1 LPFPSDRHENT
12 HIVNHE
18 LRSVAVQQVPSK
30 FTRTAS
36 CTQPARQQAQ
46 TSGGSITHSLT
57 HTLHQPNVLEL
68 ASCTMQPV
76 RELKPGRRGSQS
88 RSDAPDRIG
97 LHHWFA
103 LERLDHVES
112 VICNALG
119 LGGLSDLHALAVAYA
134 HSLKGSASSQTMEH
148 VNDVLDNTV
157 TPETTTRFIRA
168 LAHLGDSQCMGRHS
182 HNNSGDTPAPPQIRE
197 SDSVLATSSDVSK
210 LISAPQPNVEVDK
223 PASLLANSPTSN
235 RSSDG
240 RSSLRG
246 HIPAHE
252 RRRNRRHRRQAK
264 ELKQSADDALAT
276 SNGRTRVQPPWVP
289 ELSRML
295 SDGSRHVAHVM
306 EQAHVQAR
314 QQQQQDNNRNASAT
328 ASSAQTHSAQTAA
341 DIASEERF
349 NRECAVCDATIE
361 TKKILAHVALMHTKG
376 FLTTN
381 DKLRVKQQL
390 MTEGCQS
397 ALDLL
402 SSLPGARFK
411 DPVPHIKKL
420 MKQTNARTTNCSRRN
435 RSHAPGLLVGAMLDA
450 RSVAAAV
457 SSLSW
462 ALSRKQ
468 EGAGRGMQQA
478 SWDSPA
484 TSSAVYAALA
494 ASLLDSRAN
503 NAESG
508 RLAFLFL
515 VGIVFV

>member
-1 LPFPSDRHENT
+1 
-12 HIVNHE
+12 
-18 LRSVAVQQVPSK
+18 
-30 FTRTAS
+30 
-36 CTQPARQQAQ
+36 
-46 TSGGSITHSLT
+46 
-57 HTLHQPNVLEL
+57 
-68 ASCTMQPV
+68 MQPV

-148 VNDVLDNTV
+148 VNAVLDNTV
-157 TPETTTRFIRA
+157 TPETAARFIRA
-168 LAHLGDSQCMGRHS
+168 LAHLGDSQCVGRHS
-182 HNNSGDTPAPPQIRE
+182 HSNSGDSPVPPQMRE
-197 SDSVLATSSDVSK
+197 SDNVLVANSDSFN
-210 LISAPQPNVEVDK
+210 LISAPQSSAEPDK
-223 PASLLANSPTSN
+223 PVPLLANSPTSN

-264 ELKQSADDALAT
+264 GLKESADDALAT
-276 SNGRTRVQPPWVP
+276 SNGRTRVQPPWMP

-314 QQQQQDNNRNASAT
+314 QQQQKVDNRNTSAT
-328 ASSAQTHSAQTAA
+328 ASFTQTHSAQTAA
-341 DIASEERF
+341 AIGSTVSEERL
-349 NRECAVCDATIE
+349 NRECAVRDATIE

-376 FLTTN
+376 FLTAN

-390 MTEGCQS
+390 MTKGCQS
-397 ALDLL
+397 ALGLL
-402 SSLPGARFK
+402 ASFPGARFK

-420 MKQTNARTTNCSRRN
+420 MRQTNARTTIRSRRN
-435 RSHAPGLLVGAMLDA
+435 RIHTPEMLVGGLLDA

-462 ALSRKQ
+462 ALSRQQ
-468 EGAGRGMQQA
+468 EGAGRGMQQE

-494 ASLLDSRAN
+494 ASLLDSRAG

-508 RLAFLFL
+508 RLASLFL
-515 VGIVFV
+515 VGIVSV